1 MAEYGRAPS
10 LSEEPGYQ
18 RDRDGPVA
26 GLVEALSLG
35 LRVKGVMST
44 IVQLLVSGI
53 MLGGI
58 YALMSIGLTLIFGVL
73 KIVNFAH
80 GEFLMLAMYVAW
92 AIVSATGIT
101 TYTAMAVVTPLLF
114 GFGLLVYLLI
124 VRPGIAKPHLV
135 VVFATMG
142 LSIAMQNLALVA
154 MTADLRDVPPLF
166 GGTPIKFGPLYFR
179 VELLVGFLISI
190 AITLALMIFVK
201 RTYVGKAIRATVQ
214 DRDAAMLMGI
224 NVPRLFLLT
233 FAGGSALVGI
243 AGCIM
248 LPLYSTFPTVGLN
261 FVLIAYVVVVLGGMG
276 SMEGAFLGGICVGIV
291 QSLSGYY
298 VAPAYGQMF
307 YFLVFLLVMIFRPN
321 GLLGQRGAAMVGI
334 NE

>member
-1 MAEYGRAPS
+1 MAAI
-10 LSEEPGYQ
+10 
-18 RDRDGPVA
+18 A
-26 GLVEALSLG
+26 
-35 LRVKGVMST
+35 
-44 IVQLLVSGI
+44 QLLVSGV

-58 YALMSIGLTLIFGVL
+58 YAIMSIGLTLIFGVL

-92 AIVSATGIT
+92 AIASLAGVNA
-101 TYTAMAVVTPLLF
+101 YAAMIVVIPVLF
-114 GFGLLVYLLI
+114 GFGMLVYLLI
-124 VRPGIAKPHLV
+124 IRSAVDKPHLI

-142 LSIAMQNLALVA
+142 LSIVMQNLALVL

-166 GGTPIKFGPLYFR
+166 GGAPIRIGPLYLR
-179 VELLVGFLISI
+179 VELVLGFLISVVV
-190 AITLALMIFVK
+190 TLALMAFMK
-201 RTYVGKAIRATVQ
+201 RSYLGKAIRATVQ

-233 FAGGSALVGI
+233 FAGGSALVGL

-276 SMEGAFLGGICVGIV
+276 SMGGALLGGMCIGIV

-298 VAPAYGQMF
+298 IAPAYGQLF
-307 YFLVFLLVMIFRPN
+307 YFLVFLLVMIFRPD
-321 GLLGQRGAAMVGI
+321 GLFGQRGAAMVGI

>member
-1 MAEYGRAPS
+1 M
-10 LSEEPGYQ
+10 
-18 RDRDGPVA
+18 D
-26 GLVEALSLG
+26 
-35 LRVKGVMST
+35 T
-44 IVQLLVSGI
+44 IAQLLVSGV

-58 YALMSIGLTLIFGVL
+58 YAIMSIGLTLIFGVL

-80 GEFLMLAMYVAW
+80 GEFLMLAMYFAW
-92 AIVSATGIT
+92 AVTSLTGVNAYTSIIV
-101 TYTAMAVVTPLLF
+101 VVPALF
-114 GFGLLVYLLI
+114 VFGAFVHRLI
-124 VRPGIAKPHLV
+124 VKPAIDKPHLI

-142 LSIAMQNLALVA
+142 LSILMQNLALVL

-166 GGTPIKFGPLYFR
+166 GGAPIRLGAVYVR
-179 VELLVGFLISI
+179 AELVLGFAISV
-190 AITLALMIFVK
+190 AITLALMIFIK
-201 RTYVGKAIRATVQ
+201 HTYTGKAIRATVQ

-224 NVPRLFLLT
+224 NVPRIFLLT
-233 FAGGSALVGI
+233 FAGGSALVGL

-261 FVLIAYVVVVLGGMG
+261 FVLIAYVVVVIGGMG
-276 SMEGAFLGGICVGIV
+276 SMEGALLGGICIGLV

-298 VAPAYGQMF
+298 IAPAYGQMF
-307 YFLVFLLVMIFRPN
+307 YFLLFLLVMIFRPN

>member
-1 MAEYGRAPS
+1 
-10 LSEEPGYQ
+10 
-18 RDRDGPVA
+18 
-26 GLVEALSLG
+26 
-35 LRVKGVMST
+35 MST

-92 AIVSATGIT
+92 AIVSATGVT
-101 TYTAMAVVTPLLF
+101 TYAAMTIVTPLLF

-166 GGTPIKFGPLYFR
+166 GGTPIKFGRLYFR
-179 VELLVGFLISI
+179 VELMVGFLISI
-190 AITLALMIFVK
+190 AVTLALMIFVK
-201 RTYVGKAIRATVQ
+201 RTYIGKAIRATVQ

-276 SMEGAFLGGICVGIV
+276 SMEGAFLGGICIGIV

-307 YFLVFLLVMIFRPN
+307 YFLVFLLVMVFRPN

>member
-1 MAEYGRAPS
+1 MDTMA
-10 LSEEPGYQ
+10 
-18 RDRDGPVA
+18 
-26 GLVEALSLG
+26 
-35 LRVKGVMST
+35 
-44 IVQLLVSGI
+44 QLLLSGV

-58 YALMSIGLTLIFGVL
+58 YAVMSIGLTLIFGVL

-92 AIVSATGIT
+92 AVVSLTGANIYVAMIIV
-101 TYTAMAVVTPLLF
+101 VPVLF
-114 GFGLLVYLLI
+114 GFGQFIYLLI
-124 VRPGIAKPHLV
+124 VKPAVDKPHLI

-142 LSIAMQNLALVA
+142 LSIAMQNLALVL
-154 MTADLRDVPPLF
+154 MTADLRDVPPMF
-166 GGTPIKFGPLYFR
+166 GGAPIKLGPLYLR
-179 VELLVGFLISI
+179 VELVLGFAISL
-190 AITLALMIFVK
+190 AVTLALMVFIK
-201 RTYVGKAIRATVQ
+201 RSYIGKAIRATVQ

-224 NVPRLFLLT
+224 NVPRLFLMT
-233 FAGGSALVGI
+233 FAGGSALVGL

-248 LPLYSTFPTVGLN
+248 LPLYSTFPSVGLN

-276 SMEGAFLGGICVGIV
+276 SMEGAFLGGICIGLV

-298 VAPAYGQMF
+298 IAPAYGQLF

>member
-1 MAEYGRAPS
+1 MAAIA
-10 LSEEPGYQ
+10 Q
-18 RDRDGPVA
+18 
-26 GLVEALSLG
+26 LV
-35 LRVKGVMST
+35 
-44 IVQLLVSGI
+44 VSGV

-58 YALMSIGLTLIFGVL
+58 YAIMSIGLTLIFGVL

-92 AIVSATGIT
+92 AIASLAGVNA
-101 TYTAMAVVTPLLF
+101 YAAMIFVIPVLF
-114 GFGLLVYLLI
+114 GFGVLVYLLI
-124 VRPGIAKPHLV
+124 IRSAVDKPHLI

-142 LSIAMQNLALVA
+142 LSIVMQNLALVL

-166 GGTPIKFGPLYFR
+166 GGAPIRIGPLYLR
-179 VELLVGFLISI
+179 VELVLGFLISVVV
-190 AITLALMIFVK
+190 TLALMAFMK
-201 RTYVGKAIRATVQ
+201 RSYLGKAIRATVQ

-233 FAGGSALVGI
+233 FAGGSALVGL

-276 SMEGAFLGGICVGIV
+276 SMGGALLGGMCIGIV

-298 VAPAYGQMF
+298 IAPAYGQLF
-307 YFLVFLLVMIFRPN
+307 YFLVFLLVMIFRPD
-321 GLLGQRGAAMVGI
+321 GLFGQRGAAMVGI

>member
-1 MAEYGRAPS
+1 MDTMA
-10 LSEEPGYQ
+10 
-18 RDRDGPVA
+18 
-26 GLVEALSLG
+26 
-35 LRVKGVMST
+35 
-44 IVQLLVSGI
+44 QLLVSGV

-58 YALMSIGLTLIFGVL
+58 YAVMSIGLTLIFGVL

-92 AIVSATGIT
+92 AVVSLTGANTYAAMIIVIP
-101 TYTAMAVVTPLLF
+101 VLF
-114 GFGLLVYLLI
+114 GFGLLIYLLI
-124 VRPGIAKPHLV
+124 VRPAVDKPHLI

-142 LSIAMQNLALVA
+142 LSIAMQNMALVL
-154 MTADLRDVPPLF
+154 MTADLRDVPTLF
-166 GGTPIKFGPLYFR
+166 GGVPIKLGPLYLR
-179 VELLVGFLISI
+179 VELVLGFVISLTV
-190 AITLALMIFVK
+190 TLALMLFIK
-201 RTYVGKAIRATVQ
+201 RSYIGKAIRATVQ
-214 DRDAAMLMGI
+214 DRDAAMLMGV
-224 NVPRLFLLT
+224 NVPRLFLMT
-233 FAGGSALVGI
+233 FAGGSALVGL

-276 SMEGAFLGGICVGIV
+276 SMEGAFLGGICIGLV

-298 VAPAYGQMF
+298 VAPAYGQLF

-321 GLLGQRGAAMVGI
+321 GLFGQRGAAMVGI